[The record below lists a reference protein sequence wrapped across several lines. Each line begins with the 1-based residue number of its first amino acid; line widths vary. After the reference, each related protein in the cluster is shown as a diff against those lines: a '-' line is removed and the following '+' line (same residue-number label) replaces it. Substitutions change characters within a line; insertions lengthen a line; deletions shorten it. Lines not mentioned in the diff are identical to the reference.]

1 MASPDTDQTASNV
14 EEGAGMG
21 NGHAHGGPALPHSA
35 HAGHA
40 GHAGHASHA
49 VHTPMS
55 IAQVSDSATGQPVPA
70 DGVAVVDTD
79 PTETTEWLDSLRY
92 VINSRGPDR
101 AAYLLHA
108 IEQEAYRLGVP
119 IPFSTTTPYIN
130 TIPAEEQPPFPGNRE
145 IERRIKSI
153 IRWNAMAMVVR
164 ANREDKSIGGHIS
177 TFASSATL
185 VEVAMNHFIRGRGKD
200 FSGDQV
206 YFQGHA
212 SPGIYSRAFLEGRL
226 TEKHLENF
234 RRELSDGGGLSSYPH
249 PWLMPEF
256 WEFPTVSMG
265 LGPLMAIYQARFN
278 KYLQDRGIKD
288 TSNQH
293 VWCFIGDG
301 ECDEPETLGAISLAA
316 REKLDNLVF
325 VINCNLQ
332 RLDGPVRGNGKI
344 IQELEGVFRGAGWN
358 VIKVIWGDEWDALLA
373 KDEKGKLVKRM
384 DEVVDGQYQK
394 YVVMPGGYIREHF
407 FGADPELAEMVTH
420 LSDEKLKKLRR
431 GGHDPEKVY
440 AAYDAAMK
448 CHGKP
453 TVVIA
458 KTIKGYGLGEVGE
471 GRNVTHQQKK
481 LNEEE
486 LRAFRTRFGI
496 PISDDEVAKAPF
508 YRPAD
513 DSPEI
518 RYLRER
524 REALGGAVPSRPKK
538 SPLLKTPALSE
549 YMGFIEKSAGREV
562 STTTGVVTLMA
573 SLLKDKT
580 IGKYIVPIVPD
591 ESRTFGMD
599 PLFKQC
605 GIYAHGGQ
613 LYEPVDSDQLLY
625 YREAKDGQILEEG
638 ITEAGSISSFI
649 AAGTSY
655 ASHGVP
661 MIPIFIYYSMFG
673 FQRIGDEIWA
683 ACDCRARGFLLGGTA
698 GRTTLA
704 GEGLQHQDGNS
715 QLFAIAYPTVKVYDP
730 AFVYE
735 ATAIML
741 DGMDRMYAKGEDWIY
756 YITVYN
762 ENYVMPPM
770 PPDCV
775 EGILKGMYRLREV
788 TASASSLPP
797 LPHVNLL
804 GSGAILREVIR
815 AAELLA
821 EHWGIASTVWSVT
834 SWKELRREAQECRRW
849 NMLHPEATPRRS
861 YLETVVADADGL
873 FVAASDHVRAVP
885 EQLDP
890 WIPGG
895 LFAMGTDGFGRSD
908 TRGPLRRHF
917 EVDAECI
924 AVGTLSRLS
933 ATGAIAPHVVAE
945 AIRRLG
951 IDPDKLDA
959 ASA

>member
-1 MASPDTDQTASNV
+1 MASHNIDQTGSDV
-14 EEGAGMG
+14 VEGADTSNELSAGG
-21 NGHAHGGPALPHSA
+21 GELPLGGHA
-35 HAGHA
+35 
-40 GHAGHASHA
+40 
-49 VHTPMS
+49 PMS
-55 IAQVSDSATGQPVPA
+55 IGQMSDSTSGQPVPA
-70 DGVAVVDTD
+70 DGVAAIDTD

-92 VINSRGPDR
+92 VINSRGSDR

-130 TIPAEEQPPFPGNRE
+130 TIPPEKQPPFPGNRE
-145 IERRIKSI
+145 LERRIKSI

-185 VEVAMNHFIRGRGKD
+185 VEVAMNHFIRGRGTD
-200 FSGDQV
+200 NTGDQV

-226 TEKHLENF
+226 SEKKLENF
-234 RRELSDGGGLSSYPH
+234 RRELADGGGLSSYPH

-288 TSNQH
+288 TSKQH
-293 VWCFIGDG
+293 VWSFIGDG

-358 VIKVIWGDEWDALLA
+358 VIKVIWGDEWDPLLA

-384 DEVVDGQYQK
+384 NEIVDGQYQK

-407 FGADPELAEMVTH
+407 FGGDPDLAEMVSH

-508 YRPAD
+508 YRPPE
-513 DSPEI
+513 DSPEMK
-518 RYLRER
+518 YLRER
-524 REALGGAVPSRPKK
+524 RAALGGSVPSRPKQG
-538 SPLLKTPALSE
+538 PLLKTPSIEE
-549 YMGFIEKSAGREV
+549 YAGFIEKSAGREV

-605 GIYAHGGQ
+605 GIYAHSGQ

-673 FQRIGDEIWA
+673 FQRIGDQIWA

-735 ATAIML
+735 ATVIML
-741 DGMDRMYAKGEDWIY
+741 EGLDRMYAKGEDWIY

-762 ENYVMPPM
+762 ENYEMPPM
-770 PPDCV
+770 PAGCQ

-788 TASASSLPP
+788 PAASPAAGP

-815 AAELLA
+815 AADLLA
-821 EHWGIASTVWSVT
+821 EHWGVTSTVWSVT
-834 SWKELRREAQECRRW
+834 SWKELRREALECRRW
-849 NMLHPEATPRRS
+849 NMLHPESTPKRS
-861 YLETVVADADGL
+861 YLEDAVAGTDGV
-873 FVAASDHVRAVP
+873 FVAASDHVRTVP

-895 LFAMGTDGFGRSD
+895 LFTLGTDGFGRSD

-924 AVGTLSRLS
+924 AIGTLSRLA
-933 ATGAIAPHVVAE
+933 ATGAIGAHVVAE

-951 IDPDKLDA
+951 VNPDKIDA

>member
-1 MASPDTDQTASNV
+1 MATPDIDQTGSQVADLAASGGTSN
-14 EEGAGMG
+14 GAG
-21 NGHAHGGPALPHSA
+21 HPGGA
-35 HAGHA
+35 HA
-40 GHAGHASHA
+40 
-49 VHTPMS
+49 PMS
-55 IAQVSDSATGQPVPA
+55 IGQVGDSSSGQPERV
-70 DGVAVVDTD
+70 DGVSSVDAD
-79 PTETTEWLDSLRY
+79 PTETREWLDSLRY
-92 VINSRGPDR
+92 VINSRGGDR

-119 IPFSTTTPYIN
+119 IPFSATTPYIN
-130 TIPAEEQPPFPGNRE
+130 TIPLDKQPPFPGNRE

-185 VEVAMNHFIRGRGKD
+185 VEVAMNHFIRGRGDD

-212 SPGIYSRAFLEGRL
+212 SPGIYSRAFLEGRIS
-226 TEKHLENF
+226 EKQLENF
-234 RRELSDGGGLSSYPH
+234 RRELAPGGGLSSYPH
-249 PWLMPEF
+249 PWLMPGF

-288 TSNQH
+288 TSKQH

-301 ECDEPETLGAISLAA
+301 ETDEPETLGAISLAA

-344 IQELEGVFRGAGWN
+344 IQELEGCFRGAGWN
-358 VIKVIWGDEWDALLA
+358 VIKVIWGDEWDPLLA
-373 KDEKGKLVKRM
+373 KDEKGLLVKRM
-384 DEVVDGQYQK
+384 NEVVDGQYQK

-407 FGADPELAEMVTH
+407 FGAEPQLLEMVAH

-440 AAYDAAMK
+440 AAYAAAMK

-453 TVVIA
+453 TVIIA

-481 LNEEE
+481 LNEDE
-486 LRAFRTRFGI
+486 LRAFRSRFGI

-508 YRPAD
+508 YRPAE
-513 DSPEI
+513 DSEEM

-524 REALGGAVPSRPKK
+524 RQALGGYVPSRPLE
-538 SPLLKTPALSE
+538 SPKLRTPSLDE
-549 YMGFIEKSAGREV
+549 YRAFIEKSAGREV
-562 STTTGVVTLMA
+562 STTTGAVTLMA
-573 SLLKDKT
+573 SLLKDKHV
-580 IGKYIVPIVPD
+580 GRYIVPIVPD

-605 GIYAHGGQ
+605 GIYAHAGQ

-638 ITEAGSISSFI
+638 ITEAGSMSSFV
-649 AAGTSY
+649 AAGTAY

-673 FQRIGDEIWA
+673 FQRIGDLIWA
-683 ACDCRARGFLLGGTA
+683 ACDCRAKGFLLGGTA
-698 GRTTLA
+698 GRTTLN
-704 GEGLQHQDGNS
+704 GEGLQHQDGHS
-715 QLFAIAYPTVKVYDP
+715 HLFAMAYPTVKSYDP

-735 ATAIML
+735 TTVIML
-741 DGMDRMYAKGEDWIY
+741 DGMERMYAKGEDWIY

-762 ENYVMPPM
+762 ENYEMPPM
-770 PPDCV
+770 PAGCE
-775 EGILKGMYRLREV
+775 EGILKGVYALRDV
-788 TASASSLPP
+788 PAKAPP
-797 LPHVNLL
+797 AGTLPHVNLL
-804 GSGAILREVIR
+804 GSGAILREVLR
-815 AAELLA
+815 AADLLA
-821 EHWGIASTVWSVT
+821 EHWGVASTVWSVT

-849 NMLHPEATPRRS
+849 NMLHPEAAPKVS
-861 YLETVVADADGL
+861 YLERTLSSAEGV

-895 LFAMGTDGFGRSD
+895 LFALGTDGFGRSE

-924 AVGTLSRLS
+924 AIGTLSRL
-933 ATGAIAPHVVAE
+933 AAAGAIGGHVVAE
-945 AIRRLG
+945 AIGRLG
-951 IDPDKLDA
+951 VDPDKIDA

>member
-1 MASPDTDQTASNV
+1 M
-14 EEGAGMG
+14 
-21 NGHAHGGPALPHSA
+21 
-35 HAGHA
+35 
-40 GHAGHASHA
+40 
-49 VHTPMS
+49 
-55 IAQVSDSATGQPVPA
+55 SDSASGQPEVV
-70 DGVAVVDTD
+70 DGVSAVDSD
-79 PTETTEWLDSLRY
+79 PTETREWLDSLRY
-92 VINSRGPDR
+92 VINSRGGDR

-108 IEQEAYRLGVP
+108 IEQEAYRLGVE
-119 IPFSTTTPYIN
+119 IPFSATTPYIN
-130 TIPAEEQPPFPGNRE
+130 TIPLDKQPPFPGNRE

-185 VEVAMNHFIRGRGKD
+185 VEVAMNHFIRGRSD
-200 FSGDQV
+200 DYSGDQV

-212 SPGIYSRAFLEGRL
+212 SPGIYSRAFLEGRI
-226 TEKHLENF
+226 TEKQLENF
-234 RRELSDGGGLSSYPH
+234 RRELADGGGLSSYPH
-249 PWLMPEF
+249 PWLMPGF

-265 LGPLMAIYQARFN
+265 LGPIMSIYQARFN

-288 TSNQH
+288 TSRQH

-301 ECDEPETLGAISLAA
+301 ETDEPETLGAISLAA

-358 VIKVIWGDEWDALLA
+358 VVKVIWGDEWDPLLD
-373 KDEKGKLVKRM
+373 KDDEGLLVKRM
-384 DEVVDGQYQK
+384 NEVVDGQYQK

-407 FGADPELAEMVTH
+407 FGADPQLLEMVAH

-440 AAYDAAMK
+440 AAYAAAMK

-453 TVVIA
+453 TVIIA

-481 LNEEE
+481 LNEDE
-486 LRAFRTRFGI
+486 LRAFRSRFGI

-508 YRPAD
+508 YRPPE
-513 DSPEI
+513 DSEEM

-524 REALGGAVPSRPKK
+524 RQALGGYVPSRPLE
-538 SPLLKTPALSE
+538 SPRLETPKLDDYRS
-549 YMGFIEKSAGREV
+549 FIEKSAGREV

-573 SLLKDKT
+573 SLLKDKHV
-580 IGKYIVPIVPD
+580 GRYIVPIVPD

-605 GIYAHGGQ
+605 GIYAHTGQ

-638 ITEAGSISSFI
+638 ITEAGSMSSFV
-649 AAGTSY
+649 AAGTAY

-661 MIPIFIYYSMFG
+661 MIPMFIYYSMFG
-673 FQRIGDEIWA
+673 FQRIGDLIWA

-698 GRTTLA
+698 GRTTLN
-704 GEGLQHQDGNS
+704 GEGLQHQDGHS
-715 QLFAIAYPTVKVYDP
+715 QLFAMAYPTVKAYDP

-735 ATAIML
+735 ATVIML
-741 DGMDRMYAKGEDWIY
+741 DGLERMYAKGEDWIY
-756 YITVYN
+756 YLTVYN
-762 ENYVMPPM
+762 ENFEMPSM
-770 PPDCV
+770 PAGCE
-775 EGILKGMYRLREV
+775 EGILKGMYRLHDVAARSKPV
-788 TASASSLPP
+788 AAGLPR
-797 LPHVNLL
+797 VNLF
-804 GSGAILREVIR
+804 GSGTILREVMR
-815 AAELLA
+815 AADLLA
-821 EHWGIASTVWSVT
+821 EHWGVASSVWSVT

-849 NMLHPEATPRRS
+849 NMLHPEAAPRVS
-861 YLETVVADADGL
+861 YLEHQLGGTDGVY
-873 FVAASDHVRAVP
+873 VAASDHVRAVP

-890 WIPGG
+890 WFSGG
-895 LFAMGTDGFGRSD
+895 LFVLGTDGFGRSEL
-908 TRGPLRRHF
+908 RPKLRRHF

-924 AVGTLSRLS
+924 AVGALSRL
-933 ATGAIAPHVVAE
+933 AAAGAIGKHVVAE
-945 AIRRLG
+945 AITRLG
-951 IDPDKLDA
+951 VDPDKVDA